1 MLTLGL
7 DTAGDT
13 LAIGLIRDGEVL
25 ADWRAVVPQAHSRLL
40 PALLEKVFRLGDI
53 QPREIQLVAVA
64 AGPGSYTGLRLG
76 AMAAKMT
83 AWWARC
89 PVVGV
94 DTMQVLAAPLAQA
107 LALAQPDGVP
117 PMAVLLPSRRG
128 RLYGRLYRTAAGVPE
143 PAGDL
148 HEGEAVLVARSLAAD
163 GAGGALVVL
172 GAGGRPYRAAMD
184 PWLPPGSR
192 WADPGWDLPQG
203 SWVARLGA
211 GQGAEAKTDPLA
223 FVPRYPGPGVA
234 PLPAG
239 RRGDGSGGDA
249 ARPTTGAPSSD
260 SAPGTGGPAHGEDVS

>member
-13 LAIGLIRDGEVL
+13 LAIGLIRDGLVV

-40 PALLEKVFRLGDI
+40 PALLEKVFDFGGI
-53 QPREIQLVAVA
+53 QPRDIELVAVA

-76 AMAAKMT
+76 AMVAKMT

-107 LALAQPDGVP
+107 MALGRPGHVP
-117 PMAVLLPSRRG
+117 PLAVLLPSRRG
-128 RLYGRLYRTAAGVPE
+128 RVYGRLYRAGDAAPE

-148 HEGEAVLVARSLAAD
+148 HEGEAAQVAQALAAEGAGSPLVAV
-163 GAGGALVVL
+163 GAG
-172 GAGGRPYRAAMD
+172 RRYRDAMD
-184 PWLPPGSR
+184 PWLPRGSR

-211 GQGAEAKTDPLA
+211 AQGEEAGTDPVA

-239 RRGDGSGGDA
+239 APRSDA
-249 ARPTTGAPSSD
+249 
-260 SAPGTGGPAHGEDVS
+260 APGTGGPAHGEGAH